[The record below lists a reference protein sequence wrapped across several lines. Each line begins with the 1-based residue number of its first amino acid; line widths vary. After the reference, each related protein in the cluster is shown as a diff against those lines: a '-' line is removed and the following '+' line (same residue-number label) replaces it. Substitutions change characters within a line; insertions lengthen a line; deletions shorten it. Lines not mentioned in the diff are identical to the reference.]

1 VAAIRKCLSARKI
14 LPCPS
19 MTGLL
24 KAVDAG
30 ILLIVLYMLVAFLCV
45 LLRFFNPAAAR
56 AAEQPNPD
64 LAKRQGLSAIRE
76 GQLLLAID
84 KAGFYAPAPLL
95 ATRAEL
101 QVSGIVANVRVFQDF
116 TNPTD
121 KWLEG
126 IYVFPLPDDAAV
138 YHLRMHIGERII
150 DGIVKE
156 REEARKV
163 YEKKKEEGY
172 HASLLDQERTN
183 IFRISVANIGPRE
196 QLSVEII
203 YQQKVFYDNGAY
215 SLRFPTVVGPRYIPD
230 AAITSEY
237 SPAGPEP
244 FAAREDD
251 WNRIISPVIEPGAM
265 PVNRVSMNIHLQAGF
280 PLAEIKSLYHGV
292 DVTEND
298 DGSRDI
304 VLAGSGMVA
313 DRDFVLEWKPEPESG
328 PRAALFTEKI
338 DGEIYG
344 LLMVMPPTPDM
355 HSRESWP
362 RTLLF
367 VLDISGS
374 MAGASER
381 QARCA
386 LQTAISRLTSQD
398 HFNIITFNDSPGLL
412 FQEPVPVTHTT
423 IQKAKHFLKNIE
435 SEGGTEIYPALAA
448 ALSNKEPGPH
458 ELLQII
464 LITDG
469 CVGNDETL
477 LRAIKSQLG
486 GRRLFSVGIGS
497 APNGYFMKA
506 AARLGRGSFTFIG
519 DPSEA
524 QARMV
529 ELFRKIENPMLT
541 DIELVLPEQEL
552 LGAFPDPLPD
562 LYLGEPVSAV
572 FRINELPDMLLLHGR
587 LAGKKW
593 QMELMAN
600 DAEGGKGLA
609 VLWAREKIRGL
620 MDSLTVG
627 VDKTEVRTEVVRT
640 ALAHNLVS
648 RYTSMLAVE
657 TTPVRPIRKNLQKT
671 LVTTNLPQGWIYS
684 KVFRLPQT
692 ASVAGLCFVV
702 GFFFLVL
709 AVLVSLFMIYDRRV
723 RK

>member
-1 VAAIRKCLSARKI
+1 VDAIRKCLSARKI
-14 LPCPS
+14 LPCSS

-45 LLRFFNPAAAR
+45 LLRFFSPAAAK
-56 AAEQPNPD
+56 AAEFPTPV
-64 LAKRQGLSAIRE
+64 LGKELGLSAIRE
-76 GQLLLAID
+76 GQLLLAVD
-84 KAGFYAPAPLL
+84 KTGSYAPAPLL
-95 ATRAEL
+95 ETRAEL
-101 QVSGIVANVRVFQDF
+101 KVSGIVANVRVFQDF

-138 YHLRMHIGERII
+138 YHLRMHVGERII

-156 REEARKV
+156 REEAKKV
-163 YEKKKEEGY
+163 YEEKKEEGY
-172 HASLLDQERTN
+172 HASLLEQERAN
-183 IFRISVANIGPRE
+183 IFRISVANIGPYE

-203 YQQKVFYDNGAY
+203 YQQKVLYDHGVY

-230 AAITSEY
+230 AVTTSEY

-244 FAAREDD
+244 FAANKND
-251 WNRIISPVIEPGAM
+251 WNRIISPVVEPGDM

-280 PLAEIKSLYHGV
+280 ALAEIKSLYHGV
-292 DVTEND
+292 YITKND

-304 VLAGSGMVA
+304 VLAGSGVVA
-313 DRDFVLEWKPEPESG
+313 DRDFVLEWKPEPDSG

-338 DGEIYG
+338 DGETYG
-344 LLMVMPPTPDM
+344 LLMVMPPTPDR
-355 HSRESWP
+355 HLKITSP
-362 RTLLF
+362 RTVLF

-386 LQTAISRLTSQD
+386 LQTAISRLTPQD

-412 FQEPVPVTHTT
+412 FQEPAPATRTT
-423 IQKAKHFLKNIE
+423 IQTARNFLNNIE

-448 ALSNKEPGPH
+448 ALSNKEPGLH

-477 LRAIKSQLG
+477 LQAIKSQLG
-486 GRRLFSVGIGS
+486 DRRLFSVGIGS

-506 AARLGRGSFTFIG
+506 AARLGRGIFTFIG

-524 QARMV
+524 QARMT

-541 DIELVLPEQEL
+541 DIELLLPEQEL
-552 LGAFPDPLPD
+552 IGVFPHPLPD

-572 FRINELPDMLLLHGR
+572 FQINELPDTLLLHGR

-593 QMELMAN
+593 QTELMTN
-600 DAEGGKGLA
+600 DAEGGNGIA

-620 MDSLTVG
+620 MDSLTIG

-657 TTPVRPIRKNLQKT
+657 KTPVRPIRNNLQKT
-671 LVTTNLPQGWIYS
+671 LVTTNIPQGWIYS

-692 ASVAGLCFVV
+692 ASVAGLCFVL
-702 GFFFLVL
+702 GFFSLLL
-709 AVLVSLFMIYDRRV
+709 AVLASLLMIYDRRV